1 MPQISITTTGT
12 LVLNYNPYRKS
23 IIFHNPSANIM
34 YAQRTD
40 AQSVKAASAD
50 LRLPAGATRTLTWI
64 EDGQDAIVDRWS
76 VIVET
81 GTSTLEYAEFS
92 SAELARLEKLFVKEV
107 EQ

>member
-1 MPQISITTTGT
+1 
-12 LVLNYNPYRKS
+12 
-23 IIFHNPSANIM
+23 M

-50 LRLPAGATRTLTWI
+50 MRLPVGGSRTLTWI

-81 GTSTLEYAEFS
+81 ATSTLEYAEFS
-92 SAELARLEKLFVKEV
+92 SLELARLEKLFVKER
-107 EQ
+107 E